1 MKKNNRQITYA
12 QAINEAIDI
21 SLDKDK
27 SVFLIGLGVTDP
39 IGVFGSTKG
48 LQEKHGNNRVFEMP
62 ISESAVTGVCL
73 GSSLVGMR
81 PIMTHMRLEF
91 AITAMDQICNQA
103 AKWHY
108 MFGGKDKAPVTIRMI
123 VGRGWGQGAQHSQSL
138 HNWFAHVPGLKVVMP
153 ATPYDAKGLLISSI
167 EDDAPTIFIE
177 HRWLYNISGYVPKEY
192 YKVSIGQPNIIKEG
206 SDVTLITSSYT
217 TLDGKRAAEKLEK
230 FNISVEHI
238 DLRTISPINYELIFK
253 SIRKTGKLVV
263 CDQGT
268 KSSGFASEVIT
279 RILENE
285 FNSLHSKPIRITLP
299 DTPTPTS
306 RALSN
311 YYYPQP
317 EHIIFQISKMFN
329 FPYKDPSATINSDD
343 FLDVPDQSF
352 KGPF

>member
-1 MKKNNRQITYA
+1 MNNNTRQITYA

-21 SLDKDK
+21 SLYKDP

-48 LQEKHGNNRVFEMP
+48 LKEKYGNDRVYDMP
-62 ISESAVTGVCL
+62 ISENAVTGICL

-108 MFGGKDKAPVTIRMI
+108 MFGGRYKAPITIRMI

-138 HNWFAHVPGLKVVMP
+138 HNWFAHIPGLKVVMP
-153 ATPYDAKGLLISSI
+153 ATPHDAKGLLISSI

-177 HRWLYNISGYVPKEY
+177 HRWLYNISGYVPEEY
-192 YKVSIGQPNIIKEG
+192 YKLTIGEPNIIKAG
-206 SDVTLITSSYT
+206 SDITLITSSYM
-217 TLDGKRAAEKLEK
+217 TLDGKKAIEKLEE
-230 FNISVEHI
+230 FDISVEHI
-238 DLRTISPINYELIFK
+238 DLRTISPINYKPIFDSVK
-253 SIRKTGKLVV
+253 KTGKLIV

-268 KSSGFASEVIT
+268 KSSGFAAEVIT
-279 RILENE
+279 KVLENE
-285 FNSLHSKPIRITLP
+285 FDSLTSKPIRITLP
-299 DTPTPTS
+299 DLPTPTS

-317 EHIIFQISKMFN
+317 EHIIFAISKIFG
-329 FPYKDPSATINSDD
+329 FPYKDPHEKINPSDY
-343 FLDVPDQSF
+343 LDVPDQSF